1 MGEIKKQTLSGVK
14 WTAIENFSLKFIQF
28 FVGIILARM
37 LTPADYGLIGMI
49 GIFTAVASTF
59 VDSGM
64 GNALV
69 RKQNATEEDYN
80 TVFIFNIVVS
90 CFAYIFL
97 FFAAPYIA
105 EFFNAPML
113 CDITRIISLNLI
125 IGSFVG
131 VQSARFNKNLE
142 FKTLAGISVATS
154 ILSGSVGIIMAY
166 MGYGIWALVYQ
177 SMCGNVISV
186 IFKWYFSKWK
196 PRLQFSRNSFNE
208 LFGYGS
214 KLLASSLLH
223 TIYINLTTLFIGKF
237 YPPKAL
243 GFYSRG
249 ESWPTLLEGTIIGV
263 LGRVTFPILAK
274 IQDDK
279 ERLLTV
285 YRKYI
290 QTTSL
295 PIFFGLVLLCALSR
309 PLICLVLTEKWL
321 PAVPYMQ
328 IFCFVYLLDNVC
340 VLNLNLLQVLGRSD
354 LFLRL
359 EIIKKSISVGMLLCA
374 VPFGVM
380 AICIMK
386 LIYAQ
391 IAVFINTYYT
401 GKLFKLGY
409 WQQMKDFGPYI
420 IYSAIASIPAF
431 LLTFTNLADIL
442 IVLIGSISAL
452 GIYVFILIAV
462 KDKIFK
468 EYIATTIRKRIGISS
483 QYNIN

>member
-1 MGEIKKQTLSGVK
+1 M
-14 WTAIENFSLKFIQF
+14 
-28 FVGIILARM
+28 
-37 LTPADYGLIGMI
+37 
-49 GIFTAVASTF
+49 
-59 VDSGM
+59 
-64 GNALV
+64 
-69 RKQNATEEDYN
+69 
-80 TVFIFNIVVS
+80 
-90 CFAYIFL
+90 
-97 FFAAPYIA
+97 
-105 EFFNAPML
+105 
-113 CDITRIISLNLI
+113 
-125 IGSFVG
+125 
-131 VQSARFNKNLE
+131 
-142 FKTLAGISVATS
+142 
-154 ILSGSVGIIMAY
+154 
-166 MGYGIWALVYQ
+166 
-177 SMCGNVISV
+177 
-186 IFKWYFSKWK
+186 
-196 PRLQFSRNSFNE
+196 
-208 LFGYGS
+208 
-214 KLLASSLLH
+214 
-223 TIYINLTTLFIGKF
+223 
-237 YPPKAL
+237 
-243 GFYSRG
+243 
-249 ESWPTLLEGTIIGV
+249 EGTIIGV

>member
-1 MGEIKKQTLSGVK
+1 MGEIRKQTISGVK

-28 FVGIILARM
+28 FVGIVLARM
-37 LTPADYGLIGMI
+37 LTPADYGLIGML

-64 GNALV
+64 SNALI
-69 RKQNATEEDYN
+69 RKQNADNNDYN

-90 CFAYIFL
+90 CLVYVIL

-105 EFFNAPML
+105 VFFKSPIL
-113 CDITRIISLNLI
+113 CDITRVISLNLI
-125 IGSFVG
+125 IGSLAG
-131 VQSARFNKNLE
+131 VQTAYFNKNLE
-142 FKTLAGISVATS
+142 FKNLAGISVATS
-154 ILSGSVGIIMAY
+154 IVSGVIGIAMAY
-166 MGYGIWALVYQ
+166 MGYGVWALVWQ
-177 SMCGNVISV
+177 SLVSTLFST
-186 IFKWYFSKWK
+186 IFKWYISKWK
-196 PRLQFSRNSFNE
+196 PCLQFSKASFQD

-223 TIYINLTTLFIGKF
+223 TIYTNLTTLFIGKF
-237 YPPKAL
+237 YTPNAL

-263 LGRVTFPILAK
+263 LGKVTFPILAK
-274 IQDDK
+274 LQDDK
-279 ERLLTV
+279 GKLLTV

-295 PIFFGLVLLCALSR
+295 PIFFGLILLCALSR
-309 PLICLVLTEKWL
+309 PLICLVLTDKWL

-340 VLNLNLLQVLGRSD
+340 ILNLNLLQVLGRSD

-391 IAVFINTYYT
+391 IAVIVNTYYT

-409 WQQMKDFGPYI
+409 FQQLKDFGPYI
-420 IYSAIASIPAF
+420 IYSVIASIPAF
-431 LLTFTNLADIL
+431 LLTYTNLSNIL
-442 IVLIGSISAL
+442 IVMIGSITSA
-452 GIYVFILIAV
+452 ILYSMFLIIS
-462 KDKIFK
+462 KDKVFK
-468 EYIATTIRKRIGISS
+468 EYIVMGFMNRLKAIRCK
-483 QYNIN
+483 